1 MKKTNFKNGT
11 LVSKAKV
18 TINSTIYEVEP
29 EEYEG
34 ETPLSAE
41 VLNEMQGNIEESING
56 KRILVTTTSEITQNT
71 NYTVPQKYHVGK
83 NDLWVFFEGTLLIKD
98 ENYIET
104 GVDGEEST
112 AIQFLD
118 WDVPV
123 GSKLEFLYK

>member
-41 VLNEMQGNIEESING
+41 VLNEMQDNIEESING
-56 KRILVTTTSEITQNT
+56 KRILVTTTSEVTQNT

-98 ENYIET
+98 ENYIEI

-112 AIQFLD
+112 AIQFKD

>member
-41 VLNEMQGNIEESING
+41 VLNEMQDNIEESING
-56 KRILVTTTSEITQNT
+56 KRILVTTTSEVTQNT

-112 AIQFLD
+112 AIQFKD
-118 WDVPV
+118 WDVPA

>member
-1 MKKTNFKNGT
+1 MIDFKNLPDT
-11 LVSKAKV
+11 S
-18 TINSTIYEVEP
+18 
-29 EEYEG
+29 
-34 ETPLSAE
+34 TPLDADN
-41 VLNEMQGNIEESING
+41 LNAIQYT

-118 WDVPV
+118 WDVPA

>member
-56 KRILVTTTSEITQNT
+56 KRILATTTSEITQNT

-112 AIQFLD
+112 EIQFLD
-118 WDVPV
+118 WDVPK

>member
-1 MKKTNFKNGT
+1 MIDFKNLPDT
-11 LVSKAKV
+11 S
-18 TINSTIYEVEP
+18 
-29 EEYEG
+29 
-34 ETPLSAE
+34 TPLDADN
-41 VLNEMQGNIEESING
+41 LNEIQYT

-83 NDLWVFFEGTLLIKD
+83 NDLWIFFEGTLLIKD

-112 AIQFLD
+112 AIQFKD

>member
-18 TINSTIYEVEP
+18 TINGTIYEVEP

-41 VLNEMQGNIEESING
+41 VLNEMQDNIEESING
-56 KRILVTTTSEITQNT
+56 KRILVTTTSEVTQNT

>member
-56 KRILVTTTSEITQNT
+56 KRILATTTSEITQNT

-118 WDVPV
+118 WDVPK

>member
-18 TINSTIYEVEP
+18 TINSTIYEGEP
-29 EEYEG
+29 EKYEG

-56 KRILVTTTSEITQNT
+56 KRILATTTSEITQNT

-118 WDVPV
+118 WDVPI

>member
-56 KRILVTTTSEITQNT
+56 KRILATTTSEITQNT

-112 AIQFLD
+112 AIQFKD

>member
-18 TINSTIYEVEP
+18 TINGTIHEVEP

-41 VLNEMQGNIEESING
+41 VLNEMQDNIEESING
-56 KRILVTTTSEITQNT
+56 KRILVTTTSEVTQNT

-83 NDLWVFFEGTLLIKD
+83 NDLWVFFEGTLLIKN

-104 GVDGEEST
+104 GVDGEKST

-118 WDVPV
+118 WDVPI

>member
-1 MKKTNFKNGT
+1 MIEFKNLPDETTPIDADNLNAIQYTKRT
-11 LVSKAKV
+11 L
-18 TINSTIYEVEP
+18 I
-29 EEYEG
+29 
-34 ETPLSAE
+34 
-41 VLNEMQGNIEESING
+41 
-56 KRILVTTTSEITQNT
+56 TTTQEIAMNIA
-71 NYTVPQKYHVGK
+71 YTVPQKYHVGK
-83 NDLWVFFEGTLLIKD
+83 NDMWIFFEGTLLIKD

>member
-41 VLNEMQGNIEESING
+41 VLNEMQDNIEESING
-56 KRILVTTTSEITQNT
+56 KRILVTTTSEVTQNT

-83 NDLWVFFEGTLLIKD
+83 NDLWVYFEGTLLIKD

-112 AIQFLD
+112 AIQFKD

-123 GSKLEFLYK
+123 RK